1 MKKIL
6 VLFTCLL
13 LNTAFSQDNFT
24 QKKLDSI
31 ETKLSKVSNDSIKLT
46 IMLGLG
52 RDYALNANKRNL
64 EFNRKA
70 IELAQKLN
78 RPFSIAEAYANYG
91 MYYERINDTVKQKQY
106 LDKILVLGQEKKDNR
121 VLGKGYYE
129 KGFYYWTRK
138 NLQKTNH
145 YLEQSIAFYKK
156 TKDKNSLSDV
166 YLQIGFLHQAEFKDY
181 NKALFYYRKFI
192 DLFDKDDFQLIN
204 TYSTI
209 ASIYMMQSKYKKAL
223 EYYILSDK
231 LFKKHKETN
240 SFHYALLLSK
250 FATVYQELEE
260 FDKSL
265 KYLNLSLKYFSS
277 KEDYRASSVL
287 YAQQAALYLKMND
300 SKNTLKSIDAAAK
313 ISEKIKNCVQ
323 KENAYSAIA
332 YIFYDMKNY
341 AKALDFHLKSYN
353 ECPLNTPYKD
363 LETQEFNIGATYLM
377 LAKNLGQIINASTNV
392 PKNKNALLQLG
403 EKYLKSVM
411 ERAKTNS
418 NISILNNCYLY
429 LSEIAD
435 LQNDKRNALEY
446 YKQHIIYKD
455 SLATVENRELL
466 VQNQMQFEFDQQEKV
481 RVAEQEAK
489 DALSR
494 EELTKEKNN
503 RNLALGGIGFFV
515 IIAGFSGYAYVQKR
529 KDNKII
535 SAEKQKSDDLL
546 LNILPAEIAKELKE
560 KGTSEAKHFDSVS
573 IMFTDF
579 KDFTKLSE
587 KIPSTELIQ
596 ELNYCFKEFDNII
609 TKHGVEKIKTI
620 GDSYMAV
627 CGLPAKYGN
636 HAQKMVDA
644 ALEIRDFI
652 ENYKEKRHQE
662 GKSYFEM
669 RIGINSGEV
678 VAGIVGIKKFAYD
691 IWGDAVN
698 TASRMESNGAIGKV
712 NISEA
717 TYNLVKN
724 DFSFD
729 YRGEMEAK
737 GKGKIKMYFVEP
749 KEENV

>member
-6 VLFTCLL
+6 VLFTFLINSFC
-13 LNTAFSQDNFT
+13 FSQDNFT

-31 ETKLSKVSNDSIKLT
+31 ETSLSKVKNDSIKLS
-46 IMLGLG
+46 MLLGLG
-52 RDYALNANKRNL
+52 RDYALNANERNI
-64 EFNRKA
+64 EFNQKSIA
-70 IELAQKLN
+70 LAQKLN

-91 MYYERINDTVKQKQY
+91 MYYERINDTLKQKQY

-121 VLGKGYYE
+121 VIGRGYFE
-129 KGFYYWTRK
+129 KGFYYWNKK
-138 NLQKTNH
+138 NLRKTNQ
-145 YLEQSIAFYKK
+145 YLEQSIEFYKK

-181 NKALFYYRKFI
+181 NKALFYYRKYI

-209 ASIYMMQSKYKKAL
+209 ASIYMMQSNYQKAL
-223 EYYILSDK
+223 EYYMLSDK
-231 LFKKHKETN
+231 LFKKHNSTS
-240 SFHYALLLSK
+240 SFHYALLQSK
-250 FATVYQELEE
+250 FATVYQELGEY
-260 FDKSL
+260 DKSL

-277 KEDYRASSVL
+277 KEDYRATSVL

-300 SKNTLKSIDAAAK
+300 SKNSLKSIDEAAK
-313 ISEKIKNCVQ
+313 ITEKIENCVQ

-332 YIFYDMKNY
+332 YLFYDMKNY
-341 AKALDFHLKSYN
+341 AKALEFHLKSYN
-353 ECPLNTPYKD
+353 ECPQNTPYKD

-377 LAKNLGQIINASTNV
+377 LAKNPEQLVNATIDI
-392 PKNKNALLQLG
+392 PKNKSGLLQLG
-403 EKYLKSVM
+403 EKYLNSVR
-411 ERAKTNS
+411 ERAKANS
-418 NISILNNCYLY
+418 NISLLNNCYLH

-435 LQNDKRNALEY
+435 LQNDKRKALAY

-466 VQNQMQFEFDQQEKV
+466 VQNQMQFEFDQQEKI
-481 RVAEQEAK
+481 RIAEQEAK

-515 IIAGFSGYAYVQKR
+515 IVAGFSGFAYVQKR

-535 SAEKQKSDDLL
+535 SEEKQKSDDLL

-560 KGTSEAKHFDSVS
+560 KGSSEAKYFDSVS

-652 ENYKEKRHQE
+652 ENYKEKRQQE
-662 GKSYFEM
+662 GKSFFEM

-698 TASRMESNGAIGKV
+698 TASRMESNGEIGKV

-717 TYNLVKN
+717 TFNLVKD

-729 YRGEMEAK
+729 YRGEMDAK

-749 KEENV
+749 KKD